1 MAHDVFISHAY
12 KDKGIAQAI
21 CEKLESEEVRCWM
34 TARDISASEDQ
45 TEATRNAIGS
55 SRVMLLVLSENA
67 NAAPHVEREIA
78 HAFYTRRTIVPLR
91 LANTLPRRDFLFY
104 LGSARWFNAFSPSA
118 KQHLAALTEHIKR
131 LIPDR
136 TAAANGV
143 PHRTARGTTTRSNLS
158 NAWPGE
164 FRPPHYRMLGI
175 LSWVTIAAC
184 LFLIWL
190 LCFAPNQMKEALQ
203 VANSNPGPTSSLP
216 SAPLTPSAQAKG
228 KTPDSNTTPTFTRFG
243 LWEPPN
249 TGPTPLA
256 QLAPDVTPA
265 VAPSRT
271 PHVDQ
276 NAASKPKEVAI
287 QHGESD
293 KSATEGP
300 PRKTSRQRSKLT
312 SSGDPDALSVSFAV
326 PPVPKYSHPQ
336 YNQADRSITWH
347 GWQELPGSDVS
358 IRTGDRYLGRDNWA
372 HYLTLELGP
381 ASQQVIKVSLIRLQ
395 GETAADTELSPTAR
409 DAIVT
414 IVNHSARA
422 EKGAWSWTLQAEP
435 QTLTLAR

>member
-1 MAHDVFISHAY
+1 MLD
-12 KDKGIAQAI
+12 DG
-21 CEKLESEEVRCWM
+21 
-34 TARDISASEDQ
+34 
-45 TEATRNAIGS
+45 TR
-55 SRVMLLVLSENA
+55 
-67 NAAPHVEREIA
+67 
-78 HAFYTRRTIVPLR
+78 
-91 LANTLPRRDFLFY
+91 
-104 LGSARWFNAFSPSA
+104 
-118 KQHLAALTEHIKR
+118 
-131 LIPDR
+131 
-136 TAAANGV
+136 
-143 PHRTARGTTTRSNLS
+143 
-158 NAWPGE
+158 
-164 FRPPHYRMLGI
+164 
-175 LSWVTIAAC
+175 
-184 LFLIWL
+184 
-190 LCFAPNQMKEALQ
+190 MKEALQ

-287 QHGESD
+287 QHGESN
-293 KSATEGP
+293 KSVTEGS
-300 PRKTSRQRSKLT
+300 PRKISRQRSKLT

-372 HYLTLELGP
+372 HYLTLERTIWDLNSHLQVKRRSRCH
-381 ASQQVIKVSLIRLQ
+381 ASS
-395 GETAADTELSPTAR
+395 
-409 DAIVT
+409 
-414 IVNHSARA
+414 
-422 EKGAWSWTLQAEP
+422 
-435 QTLTLAR
+435 